1 MKLNLSNNSI
11 FQNHFL
17 KLNLLIHIPSSL
29 IIAIML
35 RPSKDDWSNL
45 SALRSIPISF
55 SNLDLIVT
63 NEWCCGFQKRLF
75 FLSWI
80 PQWFIAH
87 AGSSG
92 PRILMVCLALVLY
105 LIGFLTGKIVFAQ
118 IADARI
124 SLLAGFAASS
134 SSVSVVVGSIGNNLF
149 FTLPILWILIL
160 ILNLTNFNQTKSSFL
175 HFLSFTTIL
184 ILVQFSG
191 ESTFLVGY
199 SICFA
204 FLILNRQDF
213 KKVKIIIFSSS
224 VSLLIMLLYLKIVSG
239 PTPDY
244 NFGALRNIPEYLLSL
259 LKQQV
264 LMLNVFGRGYPDFPE
279 QNWFALGIYLF
290 LIPILI
296 YSIKQIRF
304 KLADSSLKLN
314 LKVSLTY
321 VSFTLLGL
329 FLPLAY
335 GIVSG
340 LRPGPELR
348 YHLPFFMIFFTT
360 ACYLILKT
368 KPKGQLKQ
376 SYFVVI
382 FLLIALTGF
391 AATNG
396 RMTQS
401 AIDDKVWQR
410 IQSLETSPLE
420 IVVTFNPYANYP
432 MPPYHSFAESDFH
445 ADWGIGGYISW
456 HSRDRVEIFKN
467 FICEDEEIQRS
478 CLGEYYYGGSKT
490 YKAEVLRSA
499 VFVYSDY
506 VIDTPLL
513 DSSQIQVSD
522 SYDEYRKFVNDT
534 CSKVECKP

>member
-1 MKLNLSNNSI
+1 MLGLSNKS
-11 FQNHFL
+11 FLQNHFL

-29 IIAIML
+29 IVAIML

-45 SALRSIPISF
+45 SALRSIPISL

-87 AGSSG
+87 SGSSG

-105 LIGFLTGKIVFAQ
+105 SIGFLTGKILFSQ
-118 IADARI
+118 ISDARI

-160 ILNLTNFNQTKSSFL
+160 ILNLMAFNPTKSSFL
-175 HFLSFTTIL
+175 HFMSFTSIL

-199 SICFA
+199 LICFA

-213 KKVKIIIFSSS
+213 RKVKIIIFSCGT
-224 VSLLIMLLYLKIVSG
+224 SLLVMFLYLKIVSG

-244 NFGALRNIPEYLLSL
+244 NFSALRNFPDYLLSL

-279 QNWFALGIYLF
+279 QNWFALGVYLS
-290 LIPILI
+290 LIPILM
-296 YSIKQIRF
+296 YSVKQIRY
-304 KLADSSLKLN
+304 KLADSLNKLN

-321 VSFTLLGL
+321 ASFTLLAL

-348 YHLPFFMIFFTT
+348 YHLPFFMIFFTI
-360 ACYLILKT
+360 ACYLLFKT
-368 KPKGQLKQ
+368 KLKNQLKQ
-376 SYFVVI
+376 SCFVVI
-382 FLLIALTGF
+382 VLLIALTSF

-396 RMTQS
+396 RIAQS
-401 AIDDKVWQR
+401 EVDDMVWQR
-410 IQSLETSPLE
+410 IQSLATSPLE
-420 IVVTFNPYANYP
+420 VIVTFNPYANYP
-432 MPPYHSFAESDFH
+432 MPPYHSLAESDFH
-445 ADWGIGGYISW
+445 ADWGIGGYITW
-456 HSRDRVEIFKN
+456 KSRSRVEIFKN
-467 FICEDEEIQRS
+467 FICEGSKSKRS
-478 CLGEYYYGGSKT
+478 CVGEYYYGGSKT
-490 YKAEVLRSA
+490 YKAEVLRSTI
-499 VFVYSDY
+499 FVYSDY

-513 DSSQIQVSD
+513 DSTQIQVSD

-534 CSKVECKP
+534 CSKVECRP